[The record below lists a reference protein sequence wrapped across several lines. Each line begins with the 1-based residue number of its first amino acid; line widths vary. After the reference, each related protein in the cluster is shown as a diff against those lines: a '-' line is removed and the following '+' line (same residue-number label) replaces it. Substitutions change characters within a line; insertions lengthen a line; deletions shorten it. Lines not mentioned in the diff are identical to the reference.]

1 MAKTRRVFECQKCG
15 GQAPKWLGRC
25 PECGAW
31 GSLVEAVRADPGTAA
46 GRRRDGLSSSEGV
59 VPLAEVHTGTEM
71 RIPTGIAELDRVLG
85 GGAVAGAAVLVGGD
99 PGIGKSTLLLQTL
112 QTMARAGLR
121 VLYVTG
127 EESARQIRMRADRL
141 GGPADGLLV
150 LSETDLDR
158 VVEAVDRVGPAV
170 TVVDSVQTLWSP
182 QLGSAPGTVS
192 QVREV
197 AGRLVV
203 GAKHRD
209 MPLFLVG
216 HVTKEGAL
224 AGPRLLEHMVDTVLY
239 FEGDRGHP
247 FRILRAV
254 KNRFGSTN
262 EVGVFE
268 MGDAGLA
275 GVANP
280 SALFLAERPK
290 GAAGSVVVPC
300 AEGSRTLLVEIQAL
314 VSPTSFASPQ
324 RTTSGVERNR
334 VQLLSALL
342 DRRLGLTLGCHDIFV
357 NVAGG
362 LRVTEPAA
370 DLGVVAALVSALH
383 GRPVPEGS
391 VFFGEV
397 GLAGEVRAV
406 SRTDARLA
414 EARELGFTR
423 AFVPSAA
430 AAAGREAGIETVGI
444 TALDEISG
452 HLEPST

>member
-1 MAKTRRVFECQKCG
+1 MAKTRRIFECQKCG

-31 GSLVEAVRADPGTAA
+31 GSLAEAVRSEPGA
-46 GRRRDGLSSSEGV
+46 GGGRRDGLSSSEGV
-59 VPLAEVHTGTEM
+59 VPLAEVHTGEEM
-71 RIPTGIAELDRVLG
+71 RTSTGIAELDRVLG
-85 GGAVAGAAVLVGGD
+85 GGAVAGGAVLVGGD
-99 PGIGKSTLLLQTL
+99 PGIGKSTLLLQAL
-112 QTMARAGLR
+112 QAMARAGHR

-158 VVEAVDRVGPAV
+158 VVEAMGRVGPAAA
-170 TVVDSVQTLWSP
+170 VVDSVQTLFCP
-182 QLGSAPGTVS
+182 ELGSAPGTVS

-203 GAKHRD
+203 RAKHRD

-254 KNRFGSTN
+254 KNRFGSTD

-280 SALFLAERPK
+280 SAVFLAERPR

-300 AEGSRTLLVEIQAL
+300 AEGTRTLLVEVQAL
-314 VSPTSFASPQ
+314 VSPTCFASPQ

-334 VQLLSALL
+334 VQILSALL
-342 DRRLGLTLGCHDIFV
+342 DRRLGLTLGTHDIFV

-370 DLGVVAALVSALH
+370 DLGVVAALVSALR

-406 SRTDARLA
+406 SRTGARLG

-423 AFVPSAA
+423 AFVPAA
-430 AAAGREAGIETVGI
+430 ATAAGREIGIETVGI
-444 TALDEISG
+444 ARLDEIPD
-452 HLEPST
+452 HLEPGS